1 MPIRNILVPLDG
13 SQLSETVL
21 PMAVLFARQNH
32 ARLILF
38 HVIEENP
45 PEKVHGEHH
54 LIDKLEAS
62 AYLDQVSQS
71 LSSDLEIDRHVH
83 TSAEKDVAES
93 IVAHSLE
100 LKVDLIAMCAHGQS
114 GLQKRIFGN
123 IAQHVLNVGNV
134 PVLLLSP
141 EKEIRSETCSCQC
154 ILVPL
159 DGNPDHEAG
168 LDMAVELSINCHAKL
183 HLVMVIHTI
192 STFPG
197 EQAAS
202 AMLLPTATS
211 VLLDMDCEQGEMYL
225 AGLMGKLLEKNILV
239 TGEVQRGDPAKQI
252 VRSAREFQADMIVL
266 GTHSKTAMDAF
277 WSGSVTPKIAT
288 QTHLPLLLVP
298 VHDGELTNGD
308 NISDHRL

>member
-1 MPIRNILVPLDG
+1 MAIKTILVPLDG

-21 PMAVLFARQNH
+21 PMAELLAQQNH

-45 PEKVHGEHH
+45 PDTVHGERH
-54 LIDKLEAS
+54 LTSEQEAS
-62 AYLDQVSQS
+62 AYLDQVSHS
-71 LSSDLEIDRHVH
+71 MVSGVEVDRHVH

-93 IVAHSLE
+93 IVAHSKE
-100 LKVDLIAMCAHGQS
+100 MKVDLIAMCAHGQS

-123 IAQHVLNVGNV
+123 IAQDVLNQGDV
-134 PVLLLSP
+134 PVLLFSP
-141 EKEIRSETCSCQC
+141 EKEMKTESCSCQC

-159 DGNPDHEAG
+159 DGDPDHEAG
-168 LDMAVELSINCHAKL
+168 LDMAVELSQSCQARL
-183 HLVMVIHTI
+183 HLVMVIHKL
-192 STFPG
+192 STLPG
-197 EQAAS
+197 EQAA
-202 AMLLPTATS
+202 AAVLLPSATS
-211 VLLDMDCEQGEMYL
+211 ALLEINCEEGEMYL
-225 AGLMGKLLEKNILV
+225 AGLMGKLLDQNIQV

-298 VHDGELTNGD
+298 VHDED
-308 NISDHRL
+308 